1 MADPEEIQ
9 EWLAK
14 ADEDKLVAE
23 VLLKSGEEL
32 TLPCMFHLQQMLE
45 KLLKALIIARGNS
58 IERTHDLDRLAQIA
72 RVEEIES
79 LLDLCDV
86 LNLFAVNGRYPGDLP
101 DVSILEARRYYEHA
115 DAVRVELL
123 QRIKGYISG

>member
-45 KLLKALIIARGNS
+45 KLLKALIISSGEP

-72 RVEEIES
+72 GVEEIEG
-79 LLDLCDV
+79 LFDLCDV

-115 DAVRVELL
+115 DAVGVELL